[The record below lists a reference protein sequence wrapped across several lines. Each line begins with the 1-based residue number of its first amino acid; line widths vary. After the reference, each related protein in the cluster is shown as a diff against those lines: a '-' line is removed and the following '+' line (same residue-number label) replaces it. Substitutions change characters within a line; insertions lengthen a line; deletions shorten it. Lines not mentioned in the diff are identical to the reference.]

1 MRISKLVSYDLKNI
15 MTSWLTYFSIVLCVL
30 PAFGIAYSVANF
42 KGPSF
47 EVIQLTYFFAFFG
60 SLLVVII
67 AMLSFTKDLSQNTIT
82 LMMNEKS
89 TRIQYYIAK
98 VITIAIIGLIFG
110 IAGTLSTYLLA
121 EYAGLEMAS
130 ELFWQI
136 TVHYILYALFYG
148 TLFLTISTF
157 YTNVLALFIVAVLS
171 IMMLPTLFDGLLL
184 WNDLPEWMGTFITDW
199 LPLYF
204 ISETIGSHNWIA
216 EHYISTIIAIV
227 LFIVIGIMRIRT
239 KDY

>member
-89 TRIQYYIAK
+89 KRIQYYIAK

>member
-1 MRISKLVSYDLKNI
+1 MRISKIVSYDLKNI

-42 KGPSF
+42 KGPF

-82 LMMNEKS
+82 LLMNEKS
-89 TRIQYYIAK
+89 SRMKYYISK
-98 VITIAIIGLIFG
+98 VITIGVTGLIFG
-110 IAGTLSTYLLA
+110 IAGTLSTYFLA
-121 EYAGLEMAS
+121 EYARLEMS
-130 ELFWQI
+130 NELFWQI

-157 YTNVLALFIVAVLS
+157 YTNVLALFIIAILS
-171 IMMLPTLFDGLLL
+171 IVLLPTLLDGLLM
-184 WNDLPEWMGTFITDW
+184 WSGLPESIGTFIADW

-204 ISETIGSHNWIA
+204 ISETIGSHNWIT

-227 LFIVIGIMRIRT
+227 LFIVIGLMRIRT

>member
-15 MTSWLTYFSIVLCVL
+15 MTSWLTYFSIALCVL

-42 KGPSF
+42 KGPF

-67 AMLSFTKDLSQNTIT
+67 AMLSYTKDLSQNTIT

-89 TRIQYYIAK
+89 SRIKYYIAK
-98 VITIAIIGLIFG
+98 VITIGIIGLIFG
-110 IAGTLSTYLLA
+110 IAGTLSTYFLA
-121 EYAGLEMAS
+121 EYAGLEMAG

-136 TVHYILYALFYG
+136 PLHYVLYALFYG

-157 YTNVLALFIVAVLS
+157 FTNVLALLIVAVLS

-184 WNDLPEWMGTFITDW
+184 WNDLPEWAGTFITDW
-199 LPLYF
+199 FPLYF
-204 ISETIGSHNWIA
+204 ISETIGSHNWIT
-216 EHYISTIIAIV
+216 EHYISTIVAII
-227 LFIVIGIMRIRT
+227 LIIVIGLIRIQK